1 MKYNWQ
7 LRNFRSAE
15 NGMQGMGEI
24 EGLIDN
30 VNGTIDDLDTKL
42 DKVLK
47 RQEQDYLKGYTI
59 YVKQK
64 EKELQDLI
72 CNLNERNRNT
82 TLKD

>member
-1 MKYNWQ
+1 
-7 LRNFRSAE
+7 
-15 NGMQGMGEI
+15 MGEI

-64 EKELQDLI
+64 EKEETQMFPVVSW
-72 CNLNERNRNT
+72 
-82 TLKD
+82 

>member
-1 MKYNWQ
+1 
-7 LRNFRSAE
+7 
-15 NGMQGMGEI
+15 MQGMGEI

-64 EKELQDLI
+64 EKEL
-72 CNLNERNRNT
+72 
-82 TLKD
+82 

>member
-1 MKYNWQ
+1 MPSPDKKSAAKK
-7 LRNFRSAE
+7 LASSAE

-64 EKELQDLI
+64 EKEL
-72 CNLNERNRNT
+72 
-82 TLKD
+82 

>member
-1 MKYNWQ
+1 
-7 LRNFRSAE
+7 
-15 NGMQGMGEI
+15 MGEI

-64 EKELQDLI
+64 EKEL
-72 CNLNERNRNT
+72 
-82 TLKD
+82 